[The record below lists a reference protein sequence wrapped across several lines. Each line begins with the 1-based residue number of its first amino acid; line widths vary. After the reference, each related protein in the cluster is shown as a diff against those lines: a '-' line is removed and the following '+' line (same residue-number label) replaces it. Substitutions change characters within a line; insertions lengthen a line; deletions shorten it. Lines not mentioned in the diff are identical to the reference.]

1 MVNFAFVS
9 HKKKVQ
15 FKYYPH
21 NQMYID
27 KMIIAYVISEH
38 NNNEDII
45 RVIIS
50 LDHVC
55 TSQAQAESELCVISR
70 KISQKLQKKKTIWAG
85 LTNIWQQARSLLCP
99 NNASLLA
106 VIELYMIWIITHN
119 NNIKKRHIEAT
130 RNKILHLTKLR
141 NVYFIVKILFL
152 LSFFTTYI
160 KGQIMCN

>member
-27 KMIIAYVISEH
+27 KMIITYVISEH

-45 RVIIS
+45 RVIIG

-70 KISQKLQKKKTIWAG
+70 KNFSKIAKKKKQFG
-85 LTNIWQQARSLLCP
+85 LA
-99 NNASLLA
+99 
-106 VIELYMIWIITHN
+106 
-119 NNIKKRHIEAT
+119 
-130 RNKILHLTKLR
+130 
-141 NVYFIVKILFL
+141 
-152 LSFFTTYI
+152 
-160 KGQIMCN
+160 

>member
-1 MVNFAFVS
+1 MVHFAFVS

-55 TSQAQAESELCVISR
+55 TSQAQAESEFCVISR
-70 KISQKLQKKKTIWAG
+70 IISQKLQKTVWAG
-85 LTNIWQQARSLLCP
+85 LTKLDQ
-99 NNASLLA
+99 LLA
-106 VIELYMIWIITHN
+106 
-119 NNIKKRHIEAT
+119 A
-130 RNKILHLTKLR
+130 
-141 NVYFIVKILFL
+141 
-152 LSFFTTYI
+152 
-160 KGQIMCN
+160 G